1 MITASN
7 LHDRVGIM
15 VPDVARDSFG
25 SQSVTYHEA
34 RKVWANVK
42 FSKGIRALEHGEMWL
57 PTTIVI
63 TMRIHPEVNEYVRLT
78 WEGKTYQITSLNK
91 DIHEG
96 SLTITATTIDE
107 GTDPHEEGSGSGSGE

>member
-7 LHDRVGIM
+7 LHDRVGILQPT
-15 VPDVARDSFG
+15 VVRGTFG
-25 SQSVTYHEA
+25 SQVVTYTEI

-42 FSKGIRALEHGEMWL
+42 FSKGNRALEHGEMWL

-63 TMRIHPEVNEYVRLT
+63 TMRLHPDVNEYVRLT

-107 GTDPHEEGSGSGSGE
+107 GTDPHDEGSGSGSGE

>member
-7 LHDRVGIM
+7 LHDRVGIL

-42 FSKGIRALEHGEMWL
+42 FNKGSRALEHGEMWL

-78 WEGKTYQITSLNK
+78 WEDKTYQITSLNK